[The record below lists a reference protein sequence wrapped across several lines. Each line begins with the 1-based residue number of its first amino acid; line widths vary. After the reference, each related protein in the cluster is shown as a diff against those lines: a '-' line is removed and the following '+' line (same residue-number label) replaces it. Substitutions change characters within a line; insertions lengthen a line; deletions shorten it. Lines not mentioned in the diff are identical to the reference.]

1 MSAGFAEKKH
11 ETGGFKWKHRLSHV
25 QNSIENEDQRTK
37 TAAGLGSWSE
47 QKLTLI
53 EIFQSRTG
61 IETHNSF
68 VLTNLIL
75 FNQFY

>member
-37 TAAGLGSWSE
+37 TAAGLGSQAVGLS
-47 QKLTLI
+47 K
-53 EIFQSRTG
+53 
-61 IETHNSF
+61 N
-68 VLTNLIL
+68 
-75 FNQFY
+75 